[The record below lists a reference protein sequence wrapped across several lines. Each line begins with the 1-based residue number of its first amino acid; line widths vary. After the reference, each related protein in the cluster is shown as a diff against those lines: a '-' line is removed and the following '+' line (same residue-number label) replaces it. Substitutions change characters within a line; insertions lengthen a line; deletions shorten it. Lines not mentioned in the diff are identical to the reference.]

1 MKKKKTTKKKVVAKK
16 VDTIK
21 VKKPRAIRKPSQE
34 SILKLRREAE
44 SKQKELRK
52 KEKPYIR
59 YSFHIESVEVD
70 VNNLLERIVFEYK
83 GTMVIPNSLKED
95 YKPGSYSV
103 VGTYIIPHD
112 LDHLVRTSD
121 YTKIKRKEIIK
132 LLLDNVR
139 PNYIAGMKELIHK
152 ELMPEYKIITDHP
165 W

>member
-1 MKKKKTTKKKVVAKK
+1 MKKTKKV
-16 VDTIK
+16 
-21 VKKPRAIRKPSQE
+21 RSRKPSQATV
-34 SILKLRREAE
+34 LKLQREVE
-44 SKQKELRK
+44 IKQAELRK
-52 KEKPYIR
+52 KEKPFIR
-59 YSFHIESVEVD
+59 YSFHIESIEVD
-70 VNNLLERIVFEYK
+70 SNNLLEQIVFLYK

-121 YTKIKRKEIIK
+121 FTKIKRKEIIK

>member
-1 MKKKKTTKKKVVAKK
+1 MKKKKQKSSKKV
-16 VDTIK
+16 
-21 VKKPRAIRKPSQE
+21 RSRKPSQATV
-34 SILKLRREAE
+34 LKLQREVE
-44 SKQKELRK
+44 VKQAELRK
-52 KEKPYIR
+52 KEKPFIR
-59 YSFHIESVEVD
+59 YSFHVESIEVD
-70 VNNLLERIVFEYK
+70 SNNLLEQIVFLYK

-112 LDHLVRTSD
+112 LDHLVRTRD
-121 YTKIKRKEIIK
+121 FTQIKRKEIIK

-139 PNYIAGMKELIHK
+139 PTYITGMKELIHK

>member
-1 MKKKKTTKKKVVAKK
+1 MKKKKVKSSKKV
-16 VDTIK
+16 
-21 VKKPRAIRKPSQE
+21 RSRKPSQATV
-34 SILKLRREAE
+34 LKLQREVE
-44 SKQKELRK
+44 VKQAELRK
-52 KEKPYIR
+52 KEKPFIR
-59 YSFHIESVEVD
+59 YSFHVESIEVD
-70 VNNLLERIVFEYK
+70 SNNLLEQIVFLYK

-112 LDHLVRTSD
+112 LDHLVRTRD
-121 YTKIKRKEIIK
+121 FTQIKRKEIIK

-139 PNYIAGMKELIHK
+139 PTYITGMKELIHK

>member
-1 MKKKKTTKKKVVAKK
+1 MKKKKQKSSKKV
-16 VDTIK
+16 
-21 VKKPRAIRKPSQE
+21 RSRKPSQATV
-34 SILKLRREAE
+34 LKLQREVE
-44 SKQKELRK
+44 IKQAELRK
-52 KEKPYIR
+52 KEKPFIR
-59 YSFHIESVEVD
+59 YSFHIESIEVD
-70 VNNLLERIVFEYK
+70 SNNLLEQIVFLYK